1 MVTQSLREAGDC
13 PPPPV
18 PPVPPPPPD
27 PTTKTVPSTAPS
39 RRYGY
44 LPGCMKG
51 TLRVPS
57 GAKLKEGN
65 ARPMATILCCR
76 VPRLVQSTLPPAGT
90 TTLGGVSAPSA
101 IVTEGPDVVAPSRTT
116 STPTLITAR
125 PTQLT
130 NIRNSLSPLRCGS
143 GRNLQRPWHRS

>member
-27 PTTKTVPSTAPS
+27 PTTKTVPLTVPS

-44 LPGCMKG
+44 FPGFKKG
-51 TLRVPS
+51 TLRAPS
-57 GAKLKEGN
+57 GAKLKGGN
-65 ARPMATILCCR
+65 APPSATIACCR

-90 TTLGGVSAPSA
+90 TTRGVVSAPSA
-101 IVTEGPDVVAPSRTT
+101 IVTEGPDVVAPSRMT

-130 NIRNSLSPLRCGS
+130 NIRNSLSPLTLTNRYG
-143 GRNLQRPWHRS
+143 L